1 MRGRPAGPVLES
13 LRNRLVIEWGAG
25 SIKWSRLGAAAAPLP
40 VVEIADPTVVP
51 ALGMGQY
58 CFPLTSCRRLWLTV
72 STSRGRLH

>member
-1 MRGRPAGPVLES
+1 VLES

-51 ALGMGQY
+51 FPGYGAVLLPFDELQKVVADRQY
-58 CFPLTSCRRLWLTV
+58 F
-72 STSRGRLH
+72 RGRLH